1 MTFSTNLLTKANV
14 YAKDELFAT
23 LDTTTRNL
31 WLDFNREIIL
41 VDTVG
46 FINKLPHEF
55 IDAFSSTLE
64 ETRYADL
71 LLHVVDLSD
80 PNYKKN
86 MAVVDSVLKKIG
98 AKAPTLV
105 CFNKI
110 DLLPGFIEVPGMKD
124 NKTVYIS
131 AESNIN
137 IDELKVKILNLTK

>member
-1 MTFSTNLLTKANV
+1 MTGVQTCALPI
-14 YAKDELFAT
+14 YELFAT
-23 LDTTTRNL
+23 LDTTSRNL

-86 MAVVDSVLKKIG
+86 MEVVDAVLKKIG
-98 AKAPTLV
+98 AKAPVLV
-105 CFNKI
+105 AFNKI

-124 NKTVYIS
+124 SNTVYIS